1 MPQPRL
7 YRVEAIVL
15 RQQDY
20 GEADRIL
27 TLLTAGGKV
36 TALARGIRRTTS
48 HKAGQLG
55 LYARANL
62 LLARGR
68 NMETVTQAENLDQHE
83 GLHGDLLRFT
93 YASYLAELCDRF
105 AQPEEESPPLY
116 DLLAAGLRWMAT
128 RSHLWIWARYFELRL
143 LAMSGYQPELFDCV
157 RCGRK
162 IEPVGNYFSA
172 GEGGV
177 VCARCGPG
185 ELPAPGISL
194 AAQKVLRYLATH
206 DEEAIAR
213 LRVRPA
219 TARELEGLLWRYLEY
234 TLERELQTTAFLR
247 RMRRELGVTG
257 IDEAAP
263 PEEALLAE
271 DEA

>member
-36 TALARGIRRTTS
+36 TALARGIRRSTS
-48 HKAGQLG
+48 HNVGQLG

-62 LLARGR
+62 LLAHGR
-68 NMETVTQAENLDQHE
+68 NMETVTQVENLDQHE
-83 GLHGDLLRFT
+83 GLHGDLLRFS

-105 AQPEEESPPLY
+105 AQPEEESQPLY

-128 RSHLWIWARYFELRL
+128 RDHLWLWARYFELQL
-143 LAMSGYQPELFDCV
+143 LALAGYRPELFVCV
-157 RCGRK
+157 RCGRD
-162 IEPVGNYFSA
+162 IEPVDNHFSA
-172 GEGGV
+172 SEGGV
-177 VCARCGPG
+177 VCARCGSG
-185 ELPAPGISL
+185 EARAPGISL
-194 AAQKVLRYLATH
+194 GAQKVLRYLTIQN
-206 DEEAIAR
+206 EEAIER

-234 TLERELQTTAFLR
+234 TLERELPTTVFLR
-247 RMRRELGVTG
+247 RMRRELG
-257 IDEAAP
+257 
-263 PEEALLAE
+263 LAGLDQPSE
-271 DEA
+271 NVGASQSGV

>member
-1 MPQPRL
+1 MAQPRL

-55 LYARANL
+55 LFAQANL
-62 LLARGR
+62 MLARGR
-68 NMETVTQAENLDQHE
+68 NMETVTQAENLEQHE

-105 AQPEEESPPLY
+105 AQPEEDSQALY
-116 DLLAAGLRWMAT
+116 DLLSAGLRWMAEE
-128 RSHLWIWARYFELRL
+128 SQLWIWARYFEMRL
-143 LAMSGYQPELFDCV
+143 LELSGYGPELRTCV
-157 RCGRK
+157 RCERAV
-162 IEPVGNYFSA
+162 EALDNYFA
-172 GEGGV
+172 VAEGGI

-185 ELPAPGISL
+185 DPPAATISL
-194 AAQKVLRYLATH
+194 GAQKVLRYLAGH
-206 DEEAIAR
+206 DPDQVAR
-213 LRVRPA
+213 LRLRAA
-219 TARELEGLLWRYLEY
+219 TARELEALLWHYLEY
-234 TLERELQTTAFLR
+234 TLERELQSTQFLR
-247 RMRRELGVTG
+247 RLRRELGASGLDQAGDLAGET
-257 IDEAAP
+257 AAT
-263 PEEALLAE
+263 L
-271 DEA
+271 